1 MLGNVIFRK
10 DEIIKICCD
19 KKVLHLGFIQHK
31 LYEQKIKS
39 NDWLHSKIAEVAG
52 SLVGFDYLQED
63 VEILKDKYG
72 YISYYADVTRLDKLE
87 YQDKFENPCL
97 MLDRIKR
104 FMHDESLLIITTP
117 NPWSNERIKLIKS
130 GKLENLWLNKEHVCW
145 YSFET
150 LKQLLDRKGYVEKKY
165 DYYYSEN
172 KNMFFKTK
180 SFLDYIKILKRI
192 LVCRLTKRQ
201 SYDGLFFIA
210 KTKSRHD

>member
-1 MLGNVIFRK
+1 
-10 DEIIKICCD
+10 
-19 KKVLHLGFIQHK
+19 
-31 LYEQKIKS
+31 
-39 NDWLHSKIAEVAG
+39 
-52 SLVGFDYLQED
+52 
-63 VEILKDKYG
+63 LKDKYG
-72 YISYYADVTRLDKLE
+72 CIAYYADVTRLDKLE
-87 YQDKFENPCL
+87 YQDKFDIVVCGELIEHIENPGL
-97 MLDRIKR
+97 MLDGIKR
-104 FMHDESLLIITTP
+104 FMHNESLLIITTP

-172 KNMFFKTK
+172 KNMFFKTE